1 MRASIAVDPVRGP
14 GYGIIEFEGA
24 GEMSS
29 PVFVLQ
35 RASDGKCLSSGGWQE
50 SESAVTPKDWSA
62 ANGSLRLNVGP
73 EVVDELDSLDAYRIT
88 LPGCGACA
96 MSVGRIVYSNISG
109 GQGMAGGYR
118 APEAPAIRPDP
129 EPDPMP
135 VTPPEEAPA
144 PDPEPDFIPAQSEP
158 PLQMAESAVTS
169 GDGSRMR
176 MALIAAIV
184 LLLCAGFALWWFMLR
199 TPQTPPLPAAPEPSA
214 SSAAPVQPAP
224 QGANGDVTEK
234 SPRAS
239 AREQLRGEALPDVS
253 LAMAKP
259 MRKMDASPE
268 ECDAAFLLLEDA
280 AQKGNA
286 EAMLLVGQYYDPT
299 ATLPRGSIPVDM
311 TQAKRWYDEA
321 LQKGQDKAQAQ
332 SSLDK
337 LKEYAS
343 TEEAKGN
350 AEARALLQT
359 WK

>member
-1 MRASIAVDPVRGP
+1 
-14 GYGIIEFEGA
+14 
-24 GEMSS
+24 
-29 PVFVLQ
+29 
-35 RASDGKCLSSGGWQE
+35 
-50 SESAVTPKDWSA
+50 
-62 ANGSLRLNVGP
+62 
-73 EVVDELDSLDAYRIT
+73 
-88 LPGCGACA
+88 
-96 MSVGRIVYSNISG
+96 
-109 GQGMAGGYR
+109 
-118 APEAPAIRPDP
+118 
-129 EPDPMP
+129 
-135 VTPPEEAPA
+135 
-144 PDPEPDFIPAQSEP
+144 
-158 PLQMAESAVTS
+158 
-169 GDGSRMR
+169 

-184 LLLCAGFALWWFMLR
+184 LLLCAGFALWWFVLR
-199 TPQTPPLPAAPEPSA
+199 TPETPPLPAAPEQPNA
-214 SSAAPVQPAP
+214 SSAPSKPAP
-224 QGANGDVTEK
+224 QGANGGATEK
-234 SPRAS
+234 SPLAS

-286 EAMLLVGQYYDPT
+286 EAMFLAGQYYDPT

-337 LKEYAS
+337 LKEYAKA
-343 TEEAKGN
+343 EEAKGN

>member
-14 GYGIIEFEGA
+14 GYGIIEFDGA
-24 GEMSS
+24 GEVSS

-50 SESAVTPKDWSA
+50 SESAVTPQDWSA

-88 LPGCGACA
+88 LPGYGACA
-96 MSVGRIVYSNISG
+96 MSVGKIVYSNISG

-118 APEAPAIRPDP
+118 APEAPATRPDP
-129 EPDPMP
+129 DPDPMP

-144 PDPEPDFIPAQSEP
+144 PDPDPIPAQTEP
-158 PLQMAESAVTS
+158 PLQMAQNTVPSAGGS
-169 GDGSRMR
+169 GKR
-176 MALIAAIV
+176 MALVAAIV
-184 LLLCAGFALWWFMLR
+184 LLLCAGFALWWFVLR
-199 TPQTPPLPAAPEPSA
+199 TPETPPLPAAPEQPNA
-214 SSAAPVQPAP
+214 SAAPSKPAP
-224 QGANGDVTEK
+224 QGANGGATEK
-234 SPRAS
+234 SPLAS

-286 EAMLLVGQYYDPT
+286 EAMFLVGQYYDPT

-337 LKEYAS
+337 LKEYAKA
-343 TEEAKGN
+343 EEAKGN

>member
-14 GYGIIEFEGA
+14 GYGIIEFDGA
-24 GEMSS
+24 GEVSS

-50 SESAVTPKDWSA
+50 SESAVTPQDWSA

-88 LPGCGACA
+88 LPGYGACA
-96 MSVGRIVYSNISG
+96 MSVGKIVYSNISG

-118 APEAPAIRPDP
+118 APEAPATRPDP
-129 EPDPMP
+129 DPDPIP

-144 PDPEPDFIPAQSEP
+144 PAPEPSPAQTEP
-158 PLQMAESAVTS
+158 PLQMAQDTVPPDGGS
-169 GDGSRMR
+169 GKL
-176 MALIAAIV
+176 MALVAAIV
-184 LLLCAGFALWWFMLR
+184 LLLCAGFALWWFVLR
-199 TPQTPPLPAAPEPSA
+199 TPETPPLPAAPEQPGA
-214 SSAAPVQPAP
+214 SAAPSKPAP
-224 QGANGDVTEK
+224 QGANGGATEK
-234 SPRAS
+234 SPLAS

-286 EAMLLVGQYYDPT
+286 EAMFLVGQYYDPT

-337 LKEYAS
+337 LKEYAKA
-343 TEEAKGN
+343 EEAKGN

>member
-24 GEMSS
+24 GDVSS

-50 SESAVTPKDWSA
+50 SETAVTPQDWSA
-62 ANGSLRLNVGP
+62 ADGSLRLNVGP

-88 LPGCGACA
+88 LPGYGACA
-96 MSVGRIVYSNISG
+96 MSVGKIVYSNISG

-118 APEAPAIRPDP
+118 APEAPATRPDP

-144 PDPEPDFIPAQSEP
+144 PESEPEPIPAQSEP
-158 PLQMAESAVTS
+158 PLQMAESAESSS
-169 GDGSRMR
+169 GGSGKWI
-176 MALIAAIV
+176 ALIVAIV

-199 TPQTPPLPAAPEPSA
+199 TPETPPLPDAPTQSGSLSA
-214 SSAAPVQPAP
+214 PAKSAP
-224 QGANGDVTEK
+224 QGANGGAAER
-234 SPRAS
+234 SPLAS
-239 AREQLRGEALPDVS
+239 AREQLRGAALPDVS

-259 MRKMDASPE
+259 MRTMDASPE

-286 EAMLLVGQYYDPT
+286 EAMFLVGQYYDPT

-337 LKEYAS
+337 LKEYAKA
-343 TEEAKGN
+343 EEAKGN

>member
-14 GYGIIEFEGA
+14 GYGIIEFDGA
-24 GEMSS
+24 GEVSS

-50 SESAVTPKDWSA
+50 SESAVTPQDWSA

-88 LPGCGACA
+88 LPGHGACA
-96 MSVGRIVYSNISG
+96 MSVGKIVYSNISG

-118 APEAPAIRPDP
+118 APEAPATRPDP
-129 EPDPMP
+129 DPDPMP

-144 PDPEPDFIPAQSEP
+144 PDPEPSPAQTEP
-158 PLQMAESAVTS
+158 PLQMAQNSVPS
-169 GDGSRMR
+169 GGGSGKL
-176 MALIAAIV
+176 MALVAAIV
-184 LLLCAGFALWWFMLR
+184 LLVCAGFALWWFVLR
-199 TPQTPPLPAAPEPSA
+199 TPETPPLPAAPEQPGA
-214 SSAAPVQPAP
+214 SAAPSKPAP
-224 QGANGDVTEK
+224 QGANGGATEK
-234 SPRAS
+234 SPLAS

-280 AQKGNA
+280 AQKGNT
-286 EAMLLVGQYYDPT
+286 EAMFLVGQYYDPT
-299 ATLPRGSIPVDM
+299 ATLPRGSIPMDM

-332 SSLDK
+332 GSLDK
-337 LKEYAS
+337 LKEYAKA
-343 TEEAKGN
+343 EEAKGN

>member
-24 GEMSS
+24 GDVSS

-50 SESAVTPKDWSA
+50 SETAVAPQDWSA
-62 ANGSLRLNVGP
+62 ADGSLRLNVGP

-88 LPGCGACA
+88 LPGSGACA
-96 MSVGRIVYSNISG
+96 LSVGKIVYSNISG
-109 GQGMAGGYR
+109 GQGMAGGSR
-118 APEAPAIRPDP
+118 APEAPATRPDP

-144 PDPEPDFIPAQSEP
+144 PDPEPIPVQHEP
-158 PLQMAESAVTS
+158 PLQMAESGEPSDS
-169 GDGSRMR
+169 GSGKR

-199 TPQTPPLPAAPEPSA
+199 TPETPPLPAAPEQPG
-214 SSAAPVQPAP
+214 SSAAPSTPAP
-224 QGANGDVTEK
+224 QGANGGAAGK
-234 SPRAS
+234 SPLAN

-286 EAMLLVGQYYDPT
+286 EAMFLVGQYYDPT

-337 LKEYAS
+337 LKEYAKA
-343 TEEAKGN
+343 EEAKGN

>member
-14 GYGIIEFEGA
+14 GYGIIEFDGA
-24 GEMSS
+24 GEVSS

-50 SESAVTPKDWSA
+50 SESAVTPQDWSA

-88 LPGCGACA
+88 LPGHGACA
-96 MSVGRIVYSNISG
+96 MSVGKIVYSNISG

-118 APEAPAIRPDP
+118 APEAPATRPDP
-129 EPDPMP
+129 DPDPMP

-144 PDPEPDFIPAQSEP
+144 PDPEPSPAQTEP
-158 PLQMAESAVTS
+158 PLQMAQNSVPS
-169 GDGSRMR
+169 GGGSGKL
-176 MALIAAIV
+176 MALVAAIV
-184 LLLCAGFALWWFMLR
+184 LLVCAGFALWWFVLR
-199 TPQTPPLPAAPEPSA
+199 TPETPPLPAAPEQPNA
-214 SSAAPVQPAP
+214 SAAPSKPAP
-224 QGANGDVTEK
+224 QGANGGTVEK
-234 SPRAS
+234 SPLAS

-280 AQKGNA
+280 AQKGNT
-286 EAMLLVGQYYDPT
+286 EAMFLVGQYYDPT

-332 SSLDK
+332 GSLDK
-337 LKEYAS
+337 LKEYAKA
-343 TEEAKGN
+343 EEAKGN

>member
-14 GYGIIEFEGA
+14 GYGIIEFDGA
-24 GEMSS
+24 GEVSS

-50 SESAVTPKDWSA
+50 SESAVTPQDWSA

-88 LPGCGACA
+88 LPGYGACA
-96 MSVGRIVYSNISG
+96 MSVGKIVYSNISG

-118 APEAPAIRPDP
+118 APEAPATRPDP
-129 EPDPMP
+129 DPDPMP

-144 PDPEPDFIPAQSEP
+144 PDPAPIPAQTEP
-158 PLQMAESAVTS
+158 PLQMAQNTVPS
-169 GDGSRMR
+169 GNGSGKLMVL
-176 MALIAAIV
+176 MAAIV
-184 LLLCAGFALWWFMLR
+184 LLLCAGFALWWFVLR
-199 TPQTPPLPAAPEPSA
+199 TPETPPLPTAPEQPGA
-214 SSAAPVQPAP
+214 SAAPSKPAP
-224 QGANGDVTEK
+224 QGANGGATEK
-234 SPRAS
+234 SPLAS

-286 EAMLLVGQYYDPT
+286 EAMFLVGQYYDPT

-337 LKEYAS
+337 LKEYAKA
-343 TEEAKGN
+343 EEAKGN
-350 AEARALLQT
+350 TEARALLQT